1 MNSSTGY
8 IHGFSTDEQDRLYT
22 QARLLEPVVFDG
34 VDFSQSRRVLEVGC
48 GVGAQTEILLERF
61 PGATVQAVDRSV
73 EQIARA
79 KEHLCSPIAAGR
91 ARVDLV
97 DAARLPFADGS
108 FDGAFVCW
116 VLEHMPDPVAVL
128 REIRRVLRRGGV
140 IFGIEV
146 MNTTFSLLPACP
158 AVMAYWNAFNRGQ
171 QVGGGDPFVGAKAG
185 DLLKEAGFTAVR
197 VNPYPIRHDRRD
209 GAALT
214 GRLDDLER
222 LLVSA
227 APQLLALGL
236 VNQAGIDRMRRE
248 FRGLKLDPRAVFYE
262 TPIKFSGIAAS

>member
-1 MNSSTGY
+1 MNASTGY
-8 IHGFSTDEQDRLYT
+8 IHGFSIEEQDRLYA
-22 QARLLEPVVFDG
+22 QACLFEPMVFDG
-34 VDFSQSRRVLEVGC
+34 VDFSGARRVLEVGC

-61 PGATVQAVDRSV
+61 PSITVQAVDRSA

-79 KEHLCSPIAAGR
+79 KEHLRASIAAGR

-97 DAARLPFADGS
+97 DAARLPFADGA

-116 VLEHMPDPVAVL
+116 VLEHTPNPVAVL
-128 REIRRVLRRGGV
+128 REIRRVLRPGAV
-140 IFGIEV
+140 VFGIEV
-146 MNTTFSLLPACP
+146 MNSSFSLLPACP

-171 QVGGGDPFVGAKAG
+171 QAGGGDPFIGAKVG
-185 DLLKEAGFTAVR
+185 GLLKEAGFASIQVQ
-197 VNPYPIRHDRRD
+197 PYPIRHDRRH

-236 VNQAGIDRMRRE
+236 VDQAGIGRMRRE
-248 FRGLKLDPRAVFYE
+248 LRGLKLDPRAVFYE
-262 TPIKFSGIAAS
+262 TPIKFSGIAQS

>member
-1 MNSSTGY
+1 MNASTGY

-61 PGATVQAVDRSV
+61 PDVRVQAVDRSAP
-73 EQIARA
+73 QIARA
-79 KEHLCSPIAAGR
+79 REHLRASIVSGR
-91 ARVDLV
+91 ASVDLV

-116 VLEHMPDPVAVL
+116 VLEHMPDPVPVL
-128 REIRRVLRRGGV
+128 REIRRVLRPGGT

-146 MNTTFSLLPACP
+146 MNTSFSLLPACP
-158 AVMAYWNAFNRGQ
+158 AVLAYWNAYNRGQ
-171 QVGGGDPFVGAKAG
+171 QAGGGDPFVGARAG
-185 DLLKEAGFTAVR
+185 DLLKEAGFTSIHVK
-197 VNPYPIRHDRRD
+197 PYPSRHDRRD
-209 GAALT
+209 GAVLT
-214 GRLDDLER
+214 GRLEDLER

-236 VNQAGIDRMRRE
+236 VNQVGIDRMRRE
-248 FRGLKLDPRAVFYE
+248 LRGLRLDPRAVFYE